1 MKSELIGAC
10 IAAALAL
17 PGLWVSQ
24 SEPALDMQ
32 VETVSIAAG
41 SIAYR
46 PMGNFHQNGKTVLP
60 PLQQRPVA
68 AFVAM
73 NHQVSQADYAAC
85 VAASA
90 CKPSDAGQGDGNNAQ
105 THVSWHDATAY
116 AQWYSA
122 QTGQHW
128 RLPDDAEWQLAAAEI
143 HGDAPLEP
151 EANSNNPADRW
162 LRQYARGVTLRALPG
177 PAQEAKGDSG
187 TNSNGLAGLGGNIWE
202 WTNGC
207 MQNGEVLNNGVLQL
221 GEPYCSAR
229 IAAGRHR
236 AVVIDFIR
244 DASVGGCAVGLP
256 PDYLG
261 FRLVRDG

>member
-1 MKSELIGAC
+1 MKTEILAAGL
-10 IAAALAL
+10 AAAIGI
-17 PGLWVSQ
+17 PGLWFSSPKPDPQ
-24 SEPALDMQ
+24 TEII
-32 VETVSIAAG
+32 SIAAG
-41 SIAYR
+41 TIAYR
-46 PMGNFHQNGKTVLP
+46 PIGNFHRNGKTVAP
-60 PLQQRPVA
+60 PARQHPVA
-68 AFVAM
+68 AFEIM
-73 NHQVSQADYAAC
+73 KHQVSHVEYTAC
-85 VAASA
+85 VADGG
-90 CKPSDAGQGDGNNAQ
+90 CKPADTNPAKGSDPQ
-105 THVSWHDATAY
+105 TYVSWHDATSY
-116 AQWYSA
+116 AQWYSK
-122 QTGQHW
+122 QTGQTW
-128 RLPDDAEWQLAAAEI
+128 RLPEDAEWQIAAAEI
-143 HGDAPLEP
+143 YGGDIVEVDTG
-151 EANSNNPADRW
+151 NPADRW

-177 PAQEAKGDSG
+177 PAQEAKGESG

-207 MQNGEVLNNGVLQL
+207 MQNGEVLNNGALQL